1 MNFMKSKLLIF
12 FLFFALLAN
21 AQTNV
26 SGAYFS
32 NTNWS
37 KAGSPYNVTG
47 DVQVPAGVT
56 LSIEPGVQINF
67 NGDYQILVK
76 GYLMANGSKSLPI
89 TLSSGS
95 STGKAMILFRSTNLS
110 ISQLSNLKFTG
121 PKYALQLEDESEF
134 SQSPIKLSGV
144 LTVKNINL
152 TNTAVQTKG
161 YGTTASLVLD
171 SATISSTLI
180 KGVYPR
186 SESITLKN
194 SIISNSTI
202 NSDSYNN
209 GINVTNSQID
219 KCGFLIG
226 CCGGNINI
234 NSSTL
239 TSSTFSEG
247 GGSPVNGPLKIYNST
262 LNNCS
267 VNLPSALID
276 IYNCPITYNS
286 GIGICFGNG
295 KISNSKISGSG
306 TAVKATGYSGYNIA
320 GNILLKKCDIT
331 QNTIGVSLTGA
342 YTCTIDSCNFENNT
356 SYHVQNLSA
365 SKITA
370 KNNWWGTTDA
380 SVIASKIYDYYDNIN
395 YGIVDYS
402 ASLASNSC
410 IITLQ
415 VGLNGAL
422 KENNVSLGNGSTV
435 IVTKGSTKTFT
446 IIPNTGYEVA
456 TLSYN
461 GTDVK
466 SQIINNQYTTPTINA
481 NISLNVTFKKTIY
494 KISVQTGGS
503 GAMNLNYYY
512 GDTPSFDFT
521 PSLGYKI
528 QTVIYNG
535 NDVTNNLNDNVYTLP
550 AITSNGTLLVNFVSI
565 STDINS
571 PDRKAIKVY
580 TAGSK
585 IIIQGTSESETVK
598 LYDLNGQ
605 LLQAAK
611 SQGNVVIFGV
621 QRGAVYLVKTNTKTF
636 KVVL

>member
-1 MNFMKSKLLIF
+1 MNFMKLKLLIF

-76 GYLMANGSKSLPI
+76 GYLMANGTKSLPI

-209 GINVTNSQID
+209 GIVVESSSVSSSNFT
-219 KCGFLIG
+219 LG
-226 CCGGNINI
+226 CCGANFSILKSTVDNSTFSDYNDYYKVTIRDSKITNSPINLPRSDYGFIISNSILSCNTGTYVLKCKNLTMTSTEISGN
-234 NSSTL
+234 
-239 TSSTFSEG
+239 TSSTSIELFGVSNKIHN
-247 GGSPVNGPLKIYNST
+247 SNIKNNSTALKIN
-262 LNNCS
+262 
-267 VNLPSALID
+267 
-276 IYNCPITYNS
+276 
-286 GIGICFGNG
+286 
-295 KISNSKISGSG
+295 SNS
-306 TAVKATGYSGYNIA
+306 N
-320 GNILLKKCDIT
+320 L
-331 QNTIGVSLTGA
+331 
-342 YTCTIDSCNFENNT
+342 TIDSTNFENN
-356 SYHVQNLSA
+356 SVYNIQNLSA
-365 SKITA
+365 NNITA

-415 VGLNGAL
+415 VGSNGAL

-550 AITSNGTLLVNFVSI
+550 PITSNGTLIVNFVSI
-565 STDINS
+565 STDVNS
-571 PDRKAIKVY
+571 PDRNTIKVY
-580 TAGSK
+580 SAGTE

-611 SQGNVVIFGV
+611 SQGNGVIFGV